1 MIDLNKKREAFE
13 RFHAKECNCS
23 YESLKRQLDRQEALT
38 GHRYLPT
45 SPRHEAWLIWDA
57 AWQEKA
63 KAQAV
68 PTWIP
73 TSTMLPDEGE
83 EVLFLDSHNV
93 IHEGSLNTDY
103 VDGPYG
109 ENNEDHGDY
118 QTLWTSNSNGE
129 EFLLEEIKFWMAR
142 PSDPITCGSGAAN
155 E

>member
-1 MIDLNKKREAFE
+1 MIDLNQELEDFDAYFFKRHGELPLDPSSEEYAN
-13 RFHAKECNCS
+13 KS
-23 YESLKRQLDRQEALT
+23 YLK
-38 GHRYLPT
+38 
-45 SPRHEAWLIWDA
+45 HEMFKAW
-57 AWQEKA
+57 KVRA
-63 KAQAV
+63 KAQAL